1 MSFKNRSQALTG
13 FSAVEVMIALI
24 IASLFLFSAYQL
36 FGIVHQSQLYA
47 RLRSEASNVAYAE
60 LRKATGTTF
69 ACPVGPRRTLDR
81 VSYPTNTPNLI
92 GLKATTRVS
101 CPYGTTQKILKVE
114 VEIEYR
120 INGNVQKEIQ
130 ALYVD
135 KT

>member
-1 MSFKNRSQALTG
+1 MSSKNRSQTLTG

-24 IASLFLFSAYQL
+24 IASLFLF
-36 FGIVHQSQLYA
+36 YA

-60 LRKATGTTF
+60 LRKATSTTF